1 VKPAGPSA
9 SAAPDLRLLPLD
21 LWVPPAAGPLLDRLR
36 LALAGEARLLGGPQA
51 VPLRWAVTA
60 ADPER
65 GLRLEGVVLGYGAD
79 Y

>member
-1 VKPAGPSA
+1 MKSAGYSA
-9 SAAPDLRLLPLD
+9 SDAPPLRLLPLD
-21 LWVPPAAGPLLDRLR
+21 LWVPPAPGPLLHRLR

-65 GLRLEGVVLGYGAD
+65 GLRLEGVVLGNGAES
-79 Y
+79 